1 MNLLR
6 SCEVEFI
13 YVGLG
18 RCQVK
23 WMRGFSVILLLLFY
37 YILIYIYIYNICYI
51 ICFSTCLY
59 TALLL
64 CSSLLFGGLLFSL
77 PYPSVWFLFF
87 GHATGKQSKTRN
99 FSLKLLAINSAYSRL
114 F

>member
-13 YVGLG
+13 HVGLG
-18 RCQVK
+18 RYQVE
-23 WMRGFSVILLLLFY
+23 WMRGFSVILY
-37 YILIYIYIYNICYI
+37 YNLIFTYICYI
-51 ICFSTCLY
+51 VCFSTCLY